1 MDGLGVGA
9 ATLRH
14 SLQLCNKC
22 NKVALWHESMRVAVF
37 LDRRGRWARALG
49 EACRDTARYISAQQ
63 SRANRRN
70 MGSSSIHWHAVRFIP
85 GIGNLQ
91 GIGETV
97 AWWAAVARVGTF
109 RQRAGRAPQACR
121 YRPGGS
127 LVQTSGRHRLSA
139 RDTMRPCMTI
149 ARPSRLRAVASPRQ
163 ESTPS
168 RAHVFALVD
177 VVGPPTFFRKRP
189 RTARRMCVGKSIG

>member
-22 NKVALWHESMRVAVF
+22 NKVALWHESMRVAV
-37 LDRRGRWARALG
+37 LMDRRGPWARAVC

-70 MGSSSIHWHAVRFIP
+70 MGSSSGHWHAVRFIP

-91 GIGETV
+91 GIDETV
-97 AWWAAVARVGTF
+97 AWWGATAWVGTF
-109 RQRAGRAPQACR
+109 RPTVGQAPQACR
-121 YRPGGS
+121 NRPGGS
-127 LVQTSGRHRLSA
+127 LVQTSGRRRLSA
-139 RDTMRPCMTI
+139 RDTMLRSMTI

-168 RAHVFALVD
+168 RAHVFAFVD
-177 VVGPPTFFRKRP
+177 VVGPPTFFCKRV
-189 RTARRMCVGKSIG
+189 RTAR